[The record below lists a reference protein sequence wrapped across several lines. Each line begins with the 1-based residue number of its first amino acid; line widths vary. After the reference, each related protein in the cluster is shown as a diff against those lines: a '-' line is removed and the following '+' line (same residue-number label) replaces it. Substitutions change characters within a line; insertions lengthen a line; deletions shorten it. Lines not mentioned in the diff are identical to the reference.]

1 MHTTHAKHHLNLD
14 KMLGEKNVELNR
26 REQDLDMREV
36 ALVEAQSRGLNP
48 RDNHEE
54 LMEFIEL
61 RNILKEADV
70 ECVTEVGRLVN
81 LVKDVS
87 MVLVDPRVAGDILEV
102 VGVILE
108 RLLEA
113 YASNHGPWD

>member
-48 RDNHEE
+48 WDNHEE

-61 RNILKEADV
+61 RNFLKEADV
-70 ECVTEVGRLVN
+70 ECVTEVG
-81 LVKDVS
+81 
-87 MVLVDPRVAGDILEV
+87 
-102 VGVILE
+102 
-108 RLLEA
+108 
-113 YASNHGPWD
+113 